1 MGFNSRVQ
9 IAHISIQS
17 RKPGAAS
24 PGIRLR
30 NEISSKRIISAPRP
44 ERNLQGFGHR
54 HARNQAS
61 KSFLLEPPSSQTPPQ
76 NFCPTRPPLNRPF
89 HSLIELVC
97 QLLGGIPPPCCWLG
111 GTCWDGGGCHICC
124 IGGCCMYCMGG
135 RCC

>member
-17 RKPGAAS
+17 RKPGAGS

-30 NEISSKRIISAPRP
+30 NEISSQRIISAPRP
-44 ERNLQGFGHR
+44 ERNLQGFRHR

-61 KSFLLEPPSSQTPPQ
+61 KYFLLETPSSQPPPQ
-76 NFCPTRPPLNRPF
+76 NSCPTRPPLNRPF

-97 QLLGGIPPPCCWLG
+97 QLLGGIPPPCWLG

-124 IGGCCMYCMGG
+124 IDGCCMYCMGG